1 MDAQYPFASREDI
14 WRVFEEVKDLYSTQ
28 LEHGE
33 RLARLERRK
42 EDDARLKSVWGPA
55 SPFPS
60 TMSGPLTGIYDLFL
74 FMLETALLLIVHFF
88 SEPSYTPTVDAF
100 KGFDQ
105 GQHHS
110 VIGNIGLDNEE
121 EPRRGASRANSV
133 RFDESA
139 IHGYYGQVNRSTSE
153 LPIRTGSGMS
163 SHALTERSL
172 SHRSDGRQ
180 SSSGHSHHS
189 ARTNSMGID
198 ASRLVS
204 PSGVSPPSAVMPP
217 PGLFL
222 LGPVPCII
230 RCWLTTIFSN
240 ESLLYAAICSG
251 SYSSSLSYSLI
262 EKLGYE
268 DQVTVEDGLRSIKL
282 PLYLPEASIHQTSSR
297 AGSPTPQLPAVT
309 VRFTVRDVS
318 PDDKSIQI
326 ILGSDVLRSHNA
338 DILFSQ
344 DRIIMVD
351 DDRNKVCVPLVRPEN
366 DAVFKS
372 LHTAS
377 DASRRDYAKP
387 QHHTE
392 APSTVNG
399 RDHSAIERPISR
411 PQETNSVTSSKVEE
425 PEERDHEE
433 RPTTRDGGQSE
444 TDTQATR
451 ESSVPVEQDAYPGLS
466 AKTEPGG
473 PWGSWRRADGNAI
486 GMAKS
491 TRGRAMKVLRPSKSL
506 SSRVPSAV
514 STHSQQFSHNHH
526 TAHTSAAE
534 AVTSS
539 LTEGNPGS
547 QSSGPDLV
555 HPTPSRSTSFKSGDG
570 SWPSNSKNRAS
581 NPIGGASAFG
591 WLNSS

>member
-33 RLARLERRK
+33 RLARLERRR
-42 EDDARLKSVWGPA
+42 EDDARLKSVWGPI

-60 TMSGPLTGIYDLFL
+60 TMSGPLT
-74 FMLETALLLIVHFF
+74 
-88 SEPSYTPTVDAF
+88 EPSYTPTVDAF

-110 VIGNIGLDNEE
+110 VIGNIALDSEE

-189 ARTNSMGID
+189 ARTSSMGID
-198 ASRLVS
+198 AARLVS
-204 PSGVSPPSAVMPP
+204 PGGGSPASATMPP

-230 RCWLTTIFSN
+230 RCWLTTTFSN

-251 SYSSSLSYSLI
+251 SYASSVGYSLI

-268 DQVTVEDGLRSIKL
+268 DQVTVEDGSRSIKL
-282 PLYLPEASIHQTSSR
+282 PLYLPEASIHQSSSR

-309 VRFTVRDVS
+309 VRFAVRDVC
-318 PDDKSIQI
+318 PNDKSIQI
-326 ILGSDVLRSHNA
+326 LIGSDVLRSHNA

-344 DRIIMVD
+344 DKVIMVD
-351 DDRNKVCVPLVRPEN
+351 DDRNKVSVPLVRPEN
-366 DAVFKS
+366 DAVFKY
-372 LHTAS
+372 LQTAS
-377 DASRRDYAKP
+377 DASQRGCSKP
-387 QHHTE
+387 HHDTE
-392 APSTVNG
+392 LRSIASN
-399 RDHSAIERPISR
+399 RDHSLIERPISR
-411 PQETNSVTSSKVEE
+411 PQETGSIASSKVEE
-425 PEERDHEE
+425 PEDRDREE

-444 TDTQATR
+444 ADTHATR
-451 ESSVPVEQDAYPGLS
+451 ESSVPVEQEAYPGLS
-466 AKTEPGG
+466 AKTEPAG

-506 SSRVPSAV
+506 SSRVPSAA
-514 STHSQQFSHNHH
+514 STTSEQHHNHSHTTHTHSHSHTPVATPLSDGH
-526 TAHTSAAE
+526 
-534 AVTSS
+534 
-539 LTEGNPGS
+539 P
-547 QSSGPDLV
+547 PDLV
-555 HPTPSRSTSFKSGDG
+555 HPTPSRFKSGDG
-570 SWPSNSKNRAS
+570 SKIRAS